1 MKISE
6 NINIPENEIELS
18 AIRSQGKGGQNVN
31 KVATAIHLR
40 FNVVLSSLP
49 EEIKTN
55 ILNIKDKRITS
66 EGIIVIKAQKYR
78 TQEKNKEEALK
89 RLEELIRKALIK
101 QKPRKKTKPTAAAKL
116 KRIDEKGKRSEIKK
130 TRKPVDY

>member
-49 EEIKTN
+49 EEIKNN